1 MKRTSNELHEFL
13 PGALLIQERPPR
25 KWPRVT
31 AYLIAL
37 LMMSGLTWASIGEV
51 DIVAR
56 AAGKVIPTGQT
67 KIVQPTITGKIDAIN
82 VTNGDEVHA
91 GEILI
96 ELDAT
101 EPFNQLQQIIE
112 QLEFKQH
119 EIERTRNFADYLDK
133 GDLKQLSSSN
143 PQQALFSEQIDS
155 YTQTLEQLNAQL
167 HSAQLNHAQAHIQ
180 LHSVSQLYP
189 IIEEETEAIETLV
202 KKGAASKSALLTQ
215 QQRLIEVKGSVDT
228 LKLDVD
234 STLSQTV
241 SIQKQIQ
248 AFKAE
253 SKAQTLNDLLRL
265 QEQAT
270 ALKSD
275 MTQIEW
281 LIEQHN
287 IRAPISGIVSDL
299 SAFTVGAVAER
310 AEALLNLV
318 PLNQS
323 LRVEAWLQN
332 SDVGFIQTGQRA
344 EVKVDA
350 FSFTKYGVIDAEII
364 HLGADA
370 QQNEQGLLVFPAE
383 LKLLTETLEVDG
395 ETHTLQPGMTVS
407 AELKTGKRRI
417 IEYLLSPL
425 LRMKTDSIEER

>member
-1 MKRTSNELHEFL
+1 MKLTSTELHDFL

-25 KWPRVT
+25 KLPRVT

-37 LMMSGLTWASIGEV
+37 LLTSGFTWASIGEV

-56 AAGKVIPTGQT
+56 AAGKVIPTGQS
-67 KIVQPTITGKIDAIN
+67 KSIQSSISGTIEAIN
-82 VTNGDEVHA
+82 ISNGDEVRA

-101 EPFNQLQQIIE
+101 EPFNEHQQILE
-112 QLEFKQH
+112 QLEFKHH
-119 EIERTRNFADYLDK
+119 EIERTQHFADYLEQ
-133 GDLKQLSSSN
+133 GVLIQLPSSN
-143 PQQALFSEQIDS
+143 PQQALFKEQLES
-155 YTQTLEQLNAQL
+155 HTQKLEQLHAQL
-167 HSAQLNHAQAHIQ
+167 RSSQLSHSQAKAQLDSVLQ
-180 LHSVSQLYP
+180 LFP
-189 IIEEETEAIETLV
+189 IVKAETEAVQTLV
-202 KKGAASKSALLTQ
+202 ARGASPKSALLTQ
-215 QQRLIEVKGSVDT
+215 QQRLIEVEGSVSR

-234 STLSQTV
+234 STQSQTL

-248 AFKAE
+248 AFQAE
-253 SKAQTLNDLLRL
+253 SKAQTLSALLQL
-265 QEQAT
+265 QEEARV
-270 ALKSD
+270 LNGD
-275 MTQIEW
+275 ITQIKW
-281 LIEQHN
+281 LIEQHRV
-287 IRAPISGIVSDL
+287 RAPIDGIVSDL
-299 SAFTVGAVAER
+299 NAFTLGAVATS
-310 AEALLNLV
+310 AETLMNLV
-318 PLNQS
+318 PLNQT

-332 SDVGFIQTGQRA
+332 SDVGFIRAGQRA

-370 QQNEQGLLVFPAE
+370 KQNEQGVLVFPAE
-383 LKLLTETLEVDG
+383 LKLFTETLEVDG
-395 ETHTLQPGMTVS
+395 ATHHLQPGMSVS